1 MNYILSIISTI
12 PFFAYIYLLI
22 KEEIMVDKKDYKLFR
37 FDTLILIAIFI
48 YFAKFKVVFVNKLL
62 FFTICLYLFVNKLYD
77 KKLKEKLDIKANK
90 IEIIIGYV
98 LAILTFLPYI
108 LWRKLLISYLL
119 AFGFILVFHL
129 IMIIVNKILKK

>member
-1 MNYILSIISTI
+1 MNSILSIISTI

-62 FFTICLYLFVNKLYD
+62 FFTICLYLFVNKLYE

>member
-1 MNYILSIISTI
+1 MNYILSIVSTI

>member
-62 FFTICLYLFVNKLYD
+62 FFTICLYLFVNKLYE

-98 LAILTFLPYI
+98 LAILTFLPYF

>member
-1 MNYILSIISTI
+1 MNYILAIISTI

-62 FFTICLYLFVNKLYD
+62 FFTICLYLFVNKLYE

-129 IMIIVNKILKK
+129 IMIVVNKILKK

>member
-62 FFTICLYLFVNKLYD
+62 FFTICLYLFVNKLYE

>member
-62 FFTICLYLFVNKLYD
+62 FFTICLYLFVNKLYE

-90 IEIIIGYV
+90 IEIIIG
-98 LAILTFLPYI
+98 
-108 LWRKLLISYLL
+108 
-119 AFGFILVFHL
+119 
-129 IMIIVNKILKK
+129 

>member
-1 MNYILSIISTI
+1 MNYILSIVSTI

-62 FFTICLYLFVNKLYD
+62 FFTICLYLFVNKLYE

>member
-1 MNYILSIISTI
+1 MNYILAIISTI

-62 FFTICLYLFVNKLYD
+62 FFTICLYLFVNKLYE

-98 LAILTFLPYI
+98 LAILPFLPYI

>member
-1 MNYILSIISTI
+1 MNYILSIISTT

-62 FFTICLYLFVNKLYD
+62 FFTICLYLFVNKLYE

>member
-1 MNYILSIISTI
+1 MNYILSIVSTI

-129 IMIIVNKILKK
+129 IMIIVNKIF

>member
-62 FFTICLYLFVNKLYD
+62 FFTICLYLFVNKLYE

-129 IMIIVNKILKK
+129 IMIIVNRILKK

>member
-129 IMIIVNKILKK
+129 IMIIVNRILKK

>member
-129 IMIIVNKILKK
+129 IMIVVNKILKK

>member
-62 FFTICLYLFVNKLYD
+62 FFTICLYLFVNKLYE

-108 LWRKLLISYLL
+108 LLRKLLISYLL

>member
-1 MNYILSIISTI
+1 MNYILAIISTI

-62 FFTICLYLFVNKLYD
+62 FFTICLYLFVNKLYE

>member
-1 MNYILSIISTI
+1 MNYILSIVSTI

-90 IEIIIGYV
+90 TEIIIGYV